1 MLTQIQRKTLV
12 KSALS
17 FALLLKVSNLIA
29 LPAIA
34 RNSDNL
40 GIQAQDLAALSS
52 APLAAN
58 QLTQGQCPPLSS
70 QVNLPTQIASAE
82 PNLIFAQTSTPTSPS
97 GGSCPADFT
106 SIPCGTGSE
115 LFCEVGGL
123 TDGPVGGGLLAPLAL
138 AGSGFPFGALAP
150 LAAAPL
156 AFLGGDDGGG
166 GATSGGGTT
175 TPQPDPEPIPEPSM
189 VPAAAL
195 ALGFIYFNR
204 RRRKTHDLSVK

>member
-1 MLTQIQRKTLV
+1 MLTQIKPKTLV
-12 KSALS
+12 SSALS
-17 FALLLKVSNLIA
+17 FALLLKVFDLMS

-34 RNSDNL
+34 RTSNNL

-52 APLAAN
+52 THLVAN
-58 QLTQGQCPPLSS
+58 QAALGQCPNLSS
-70 QVNLPTQIASAE
+70 QVNRPIQIASAN
-82 PNLIFAQTSTPTSPS
+82 PALIFAQTSTPAAPN

-156 AFLGGDDGGG
+156 ALLGGG
-166 GATSGGGTT
+166 GGGTPSSSST
-175 TPQPDPEPIPEPSM
+175 PDPAAIPEPSM
-189 VPAAAL
+189 IPGVAL
-195 ALGFIYFNR
+195 ALGFIYLNR
-204 RRRKTHDLSVK
+204 RRRPTRELFIK